1 MTDDHRLLVDLW
13 DEAFYWRGTSPHVN
27 SLCERA
33 FKRIKELEAM
43 IETLEEKPMPE
54 GICPSC
60 GDWLDLPSGDGCANM
75 TAHNNELYRLEH
87 EPWEML
93 VTDVTDN
100 DDGGTTISF
109 DLDKEAHKAMA
120 NLGVQFALHC
130 AAAQVDM
137 QVALDAIFKMGEVD
151 K

>member
-1 MTDDHRLLVDLW
+1 MSDDHRLLVDLW
-13 DEAFYWRGTSPHVN
+13 DEAFYWKDTSPYLG

-33 FKRIKELEAM
+33 FKRIKELETM
-43 IETLEEKPMPE
+43 IETLEEKPMTN
-54 GICPSC
+54 CLSC
-60 GDWLDLPSGDGCANM
+60 GDDLDWPSGDGCANM
-75 TAHNNELYRLEH
+75 TAHKNDNK
-87 EPWEML
+87 PWEML
-93 VTDVTDN
+93 VTDVVDN